1 MASAADA
8 AARDAVAARAPLPKL
23 RWLLAVELITSGAA
37 FERFRAAA
45 KAREAEPFGWAA
57 RDPNAAGRDA
67 DSNVSASR
75 ATSSAFSS
83 NDSSGRLS
91 VRFLRRAFL
100 AARLDGL
107 VASADAAADVARAA
121 AQDRDPADPLGKP
134 RRAIA
139 RAPEHVQEA
148 YRDAVA
154 AARDARARRRDETPG
169 GVRFDSGTTAGVS
182 GGGAALLELVIPRLA
197 RKNDAKKNKNSQTIA
212 LSAHAT
218 L

>member
-1 MASAADA
+1 MNAPGDLSPPPCCASAAAFTELARADNRAARAREATQVASAADA
-8 AARDAVAARAPLPKL
+8 AARDAVAAARAPLPKL

-67 DSNVSASR
+67 DANVSASR
-75 ATSSAFSS
+75 ATSSACSS

-121 AQDRDPADPLGKP
+121 AQDRDPADP
-134 RRAIA
+134 RQA
-139 RAPEHVQEA
+139 RAPS
-148 YRDAVA
+148 R
-154 AARDARARRRDETPG
+154 ARPGACGRRTVTPSPPRARARAPSR
-169 GVRFDSGTTAGVS
+169 
-182 GGGAALLELVIPRLA
+182 
-197 RKNDAKKNKNSQTIA
+197 
-212 LSAHAT
+212 
-218 L
+218 